1 MANNSLITLSLSIDG
16 VELTEFG
23 LEGSVQTSG
32 GFGDPNV
39 IGSTGGDDLFILR
52 DEDITSKFENI
63 GTGDTSTLAG
73 LTGAA
78 NFDVVTGTD
87 QDQTNNLIRIGKVL
101 HYKKNQSVFGQGTT
115 ASPLG
120 NPNLGGT
127 WQITV
132 DTKDLFYPLPEKGD
146 YLFFA
151 KNQDKD
157 LGSIKGYFAE
167 VEFVNDSTDEAEL
180 FSIGMEASV
189 SSK

>member
-23 LEGSVQTSG
+23 LEGGEQTGG

-52 DEDITSKFENI
+52 DEDITTKFENI
-63 GTGDTSTLAG
+63 GTGNTSL
-73 LTGAA
+73 
-78 NFDVVTGTD
+78 DVVAGTD

-101 HYKKNQSVFGQGTT
+101 NYKRNQGGGQGTT
-115 ASPLG
+115 ASPFVV
-120 NPNLGGT
+120 GT

-132 DTKDLFYPLPEKGD
+132 DTKNLFYPLPENGD

>member
-1 MANNSLITLSLSIDG
+1 MANNSLITLSLGTDG

-23 LEGSVQTSG
+23 LEGGKQSGG

-52 DEDITSKFENI
+52 DEDITSKFQNI
-63 GTGDTSTLAG
+63 GTGDTSALAG
-73 LTGAA
+73 QLGAA

-101 HYKKNQSVFGQGTT
+101 FYNKNQNIFGQG
-115 ASPLG
+115 
-120 NPNLGGT
+120 GT
-127 WQITV
+127 WEITV
-132 DTKDLFYPLPEKGD
+132 DTKDLFYPFPEKGD